1 MFYYDN
7 MKLLPMQVYV
17 TNRNSYSVAIYV
29 RAGNAWRKALS
40 TEVTGSVFLSTD
52 WLKEPPVFKVMVLSL

>member
-1 MFYYDN
+1 VFYYDN

-29 RAGNAWRKALS
+29 RAAWRKALS

>member
-1 MFYYDN
+1 VFYYDN

-29 RAGNAWRKALS
+29 RAGNAWRS
-40 TEVTGSVFLSTD
+40 RCSGT
-52 WLKEPPVFKVMVLSL
+52 W